1 MRLFGLGLAGVAGL
15 TAALTAT
22 TSFAEDVHGF
32 DPTNFDGNMRSAER
46 PAETVVDAI
55 AAQTPRALGE

>member
-22 TSFAEDVHGF
+22 ISFAEAVHGF

-46 PAETVVDAI
+46 PA
-55 AAQTPRALGE
+55 AQTPRALGE